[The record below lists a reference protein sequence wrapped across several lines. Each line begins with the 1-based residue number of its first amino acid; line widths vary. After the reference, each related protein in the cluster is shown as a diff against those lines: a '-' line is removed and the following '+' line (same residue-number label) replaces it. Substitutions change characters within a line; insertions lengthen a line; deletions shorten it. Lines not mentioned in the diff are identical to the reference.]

1 MASMMDGFAAI
12 FHVILGKFISGR
24 DLSPKDHAPHV
35 LVMRSC
41 TVVTNII
48 CYDYIDHRYYKVV
61 SMH

>member
-35 LVMRSC
+35 LNQCNHSNAQQCMSAFNSVCKRRIS
-41 TVVTNII
+41 
-48 CYDYIDHRYYKVV
+48 
-61 SMH
+61 